1 MTEISAADCSGSF
14 HVEGIGERADMKFMI
29 RYRQSIFWLVPL
41 MVLLIAAVAQA
52 EPMALPSLNIGVG
65 TSSKPNDVAVTIQIF
80 LLLTILSLAPGL
92 LIMTTSFTRIVVVLS
107 FLRTA
112 MGTQQAP
119 SNQIIL
125 ALSMFLTF
133 FIMNPVWNQINK
145 EAYQPW
151 KAQQISQEQAMDRAV
166 QPIRKFMLSQT
177 REKDLALFVSL
188 SKMPRPKNAND
199 IPTLTIIPAFMISE
213 LRTAFQIGFLIYI
226 PFIVVDMVVA
236 SVLMSMGMMMLP
248 PVMIS
253 LPFKILL
260 FVLVD
265 GWGLVISSLVKSFG

>member
-1 MTEISAADCSGSF
+1 MTSFAGKYFWGIVLVLAAVVVGTATF
-14 HVEGIGERADMKFMI
+14 AAAAP
-29 RYRQSIFWLVPL
+29 VPL
-41 MVLLIAAVAQA
+41 PA
-52 EPMALPSLNIGVG
+52 LNIGVG
-65 TSSKPNDVAVTIQIF
+65 TATKPGEVATTIQIF
-80 LLLTILSLAPGL
+80 LLLTVLSLAPSL

-112 MGTQQAP
+112 LGTQQAP

-125 ALSMFLTF
+125 ALSLFLTF
-133 FIMNPVWNQINK
+133 FIMTPVWQQVDRD
-145 EAYQPW
+145 AYQPY
-151 KAQQISQEQAMDRAV
+151 KAGSLSQEQAFEKAT
-166 QPIRKFMLSQT
+166 QPVRKFMLSQT

-188 SKMPRPKNAND
+188 SKQARPKNADD
-199 IPTLTIIPAFMISE
+199 IPTLTIVPAFMISE

>member
-1 MTEISAADCSGSF
+1 MQAAVRYRRILSGSL
-14 HVEGIGERADMKFMI
+14 I
-29 RYRQSIFWLVPL
+29 LV
-41 MVLLIAAVAQA
+41 VLLAAFAAYA
-52 EPMALPSLNIGVG
+52 EPLPLPSLNIGVG
-65 TSSKPNDVAVTIQIF
+65 TATKPADVAVTIQIF
-80 LLLTILSLAPGL
+80 LLLTVMSLAPGL

-125 ALSMFLTF
+125 ALAMFLTF
-133 FIMNPVWNQINK
+133 FIMTPVWQQINR

-151 KAQQISQEQAMDRAV
+151 KAQQISQDTAIDRAV
-166 QPIRKFMLSQT
+166 KPVRKFMLSQT

-188 SKMPRPKNAND
+188 SKLPRPKNADD

-265 GWGLVISSLVKSFG
+265 GWGLVIESLVKSFG

>member
-1 MTEISAADCSGSF
+1 MTKKIVFLVVPALAVLASATA
-14 HVEGIGERADMKFMI
+14 
-29 RYRQSIFWLVPL
+29 L
-41 MVLLIAAVAQA
+41 A
-52 EPMALPSLNIGVG
+52 EPLPFPALNIGVG
-65 TSSKPNDVAVTIQIF
+65 AATKPGDVAMTIQIF

-92 LIMTTSFTRIVVVLS
+92 LIMTTSFTRISVVLS
-107 FLRTA
+107 FVRTA

-133 FIMNPVWNQINK
+133 FIMSPVWQQIDK

-151 KAQQISQEQAMDRAV
+151 KAHQISQDQAMERAV
-166 QPIRKFMLSQT
+166 KPVRKFMLSQV

-188 SKMPRPKNAND
+188 SKLPRPKNADD

-265 GWGLVISSLVKSFG
+265 GWGLVIGSLVKSFG

>member
-1 MTEISAADCSGSF
+1 MPQSLHKRLKQLLQVGLLTLLALIVCTTISSAAPVPF
-14 HVEGIGERADMKFMI
+14 P
-29 RYRQSIFWLVPL
+29 SI
-41 MVLLIAAVAQA
+41 
-52 EPMALPSLNIGVG
+52 NIGVG
-65 TSSKPNDVAVTIQIF
+65 TANGPAEVATTVQIF
-80 LLLTILSLAPGL
+80 LLLTVLSLAPSL
-92 LIMTTSFTRIVVVLS
+92 LIMTTSFTRLVVVLS

-125 ALSMFLTF
+125 ALSLFLTF
-133 FIMNPVWNQINK
+133 FIMSPVWQQVNQ
-145 EAYQPW
+145 EAYQPFR
-151 KAQQISQEQAMDRAV
+151 AGALTQEQAFGKAV
-166 QPIRKFMLSQT
+166 QPVRKFMLSQT
-177 REKDLALFVSL
+177 REKDLALFVSM
-188 SKMPRPKNAND
+188 SKLERPENADD

-213 LRTAFQIGFLIYI
+213 LRTAFQIGFLIYL

-265 GWGLVISSLVKSFG
+265 GWGLVIGSLVKSFG

>member
-1 MTEISAADCSGSF
+1 MISFVGKHFWGIALLLTAVVVGTVTFATAAP
-14 HVEGIGERADMKFMI
+14 
-29 RYRQSIFWLVPL
+29 VPL
-41 MVLLIAAVAQA
+41 PA
-52 EPMALPSLNIGVG
+52 LNIGVG
-65 TSSKPNDVAVTIQIF
+65 TATKPGEVATTIQIF
-80 LLLTILSLAPGL
+80 LLLTVLSLAPSL

-112 MGTQQAP
+112 LGTQQAP

-125 ALSMFLTF
+125 ALSLFLTF
-133 FIMNPVWNQINK
+133 FIMTPVWQQVDRD
-145 EAYQPW
+145 AYQPY
-151 KAQQISQEQAMDRAV
+151 KAGTLSQEQAFEKAT
-166 QPIRKFMLSQT
+166 QPVRKFMLSQT

-188 SKMPRPKNAND
+188 SKQARPKNADD
-199 IPTLTIIPAFMISE
+199 IPTLTIVPAFMISE

>member
-1 MTEISAADCSGSF
+1 MFAGMQRYHYIFIAALTVLAGLVCL
-14 HVEGIGERADMKFMI
+14 VLPVYAEP
-29 RYRQSIFWLVPL
+29 VPL
-41 MVLLIAAVAQA
+41 
-52 EPMALPSLNIGVG
+52 PSVNIGVG
-65 TSSKPNDVAVTIQIF
+65 TANNPAQVSTTIQIF
-80 LLLTILSLAPGL
+80 LLLTVLSLAPSL

-125 ALSMFLTF
+125 ALSLFLTF
-133 FIMNPVWNQINK
+133 FVMTPVWQQISK
-145 EAYQPW
+145 EAYQPYR
-151 KAQQISQEQAMDRAV
+151 AGTISQDQAFERAIKPV
-166 QPIRKFMLSQT
+166 RNFMLSQT
-177 REKDLALFVSL
+177 REKDLGLFVSL
-188 SKMPRPKNAND
+188 SKQARPKNADD

-265 GWGLVISSLVKSFG
+265 GWGLVIGSLVKSFG